1 MSEYELCLYHHG
13 VKGMKWG
20 VRRSRRNTAKKK
32 YRKRVDDAFSKY
44 EKSIA
49 DIEKPYKK
57 GQNLSAKDQ
66 AREAAAEKRYR
77 DEAAKAKSDY
87 KTAKKSE
94 RKATNEKLK
103 KAAIKTAAKGAKV
116 ASKLALYS
124 TLDDVFY
131 GGTGKKIAKEA
142 LVQTG
147 RAAVTAFVMARGGYD
162 IKWYDKYGRRVG

>member
-1 MSEYELCLYHHG
+1 MVEYELYLCHHG

-20 VRRSRRNTAKKK
+20 VRRSRNNTAKKK
-32 YRKRVDDAFSKY
+32 YKKRVNDAFNRY

-49 DIEKPYKK
+49 DIEKPYKR
-57 GQNLSAKDQ
+57 GQTLSAKDQ

-77 DEAAKAKSDY
+77 DEATKAKADY
-87 KTAKKSE
+87 KTVRKVE

-116 ASKLALYS
+116 ASKLAMYS
-124 TLDDVFY
+124 ALDDVFY
-131 GGTGKKIAKEA
+131 GGAGKKIAKET

-147 RAAVTAFVMARGGYD
+147 RAATTAVLMAMGRYD

>member
-1 MSEYELCLYHHG
+1 MPEYELYLCHHG

-32 YRKRVDDAFSKY
+32 YKKRVNDAFNRY

-49 DIEKPYKK
+49 DIEKPYKR
-57 GQNLSAKDQ
+57 GQTLSTKDQ
-66 AREAAAEKRYR
+66 AREAAVEKRYR
-77 DEAAKAKSDY
+77 DEATKAKADY
-87 KTAKKSE
+87 KTARKVE

-103 KAAIKTAAKGAKV
+103 KASIKTATKGLEV
-116 ASKLALYS
+116 ASKLAMYS
-124 TLDDVFY
+124 ALDDVFY
-131 GGTGKKIAKEA
+131 GGAGKKIAKET

-147 RAAVTAFVMARGGYD
+147 RAAVTAFIMARGGYD